1 MNGGTPRRG
10 WRAIEHWPTGL
21 RVMYHLVLGGLLTL
35 LAAAFEA
42 AGSAWRAA
50 AQQGHPL
57 AHAGREWVRT
67 QVGSRDAVS
76 LLEHGATGAGCALF
90 AFAALQVGYGVIV
103 SARGRPVEPWRPWQW
118 VFFAIGIAGVS
129 CGMASQM
136 YPNTRVLTG
145 LLIAVSLTVPLA
157 WPNHASR
164 AALAAPARVTGAVGA
179 VFWLVGDGLWKVYHA
194 PHAQVTAETVALQ
207 LGLGLAGLV
216 AASWAFGWA
225 ARRSVWLHPAP
236 IGGR

>member
-1 MNGGTPRRG
+1 MT
-10 WRAIEHWPTGL
+10 
-21 RVMYHLVLGGLLTL
+21 YHLVLGGLLTL
-35 LAAAFEA
+35 LASAFEA

-67 QVGSRDAVS
+67 HVGFRDAVS
-76 LLEHGATGAGCALF
+76 VLEHAATGAGCALF
-90 AFAALQVGYGVIV
+90 AFATLQVGYGVIV
-103 SARGRPVEPWRPWQW
+103 SARERPIEPWQPWQLEL
-118 VFFAIGIAGVS
+118 FAVGIAGVS

-145 LLIAVSLTVPLA
+145 LLIAVSLTIPLA

-164 AALAAPARVTGAVGA
+164 AALATPARVTGAVGA
-179 VFWLVGDGLWKVYHA
+179 VFWLVADALWKVYHA
-194 PHAQVTAETVALQ
+194 PHAQVNAETVALQ
-207 LGLGLAGLV
+207 LGLGLAGMV

-225 ARRSVWLHPAP
+225 AGRTAWLRPAP